1 MRKYKVL
8 LFDADRT
15 LFDFDGA
22 ERDAFGIVMASH
34 GIELNEGEFLR
45 YVDINSELWDMLGR
59 GEITREYLLNNRFG
73 IFFEKI
79 GRTVSVESSLLNLEY
94 VDALADCSNLFDG
107 ALELC
112 RELSAHYEM
121 YIVTN
126 GVSHTQKKRFY
137 ASPIQQYFKDIFV
150 SEDTGAEKP
159 MREYFDYVFRNIGD
173 EKREGALIIGDSL
186 KHDIL
191 GGINAGIDT
200 VWYNPGRTLNS
211 TDIIPSATVHDYAK
225 LRSIL
230 LQ

>member
-1 MRKYKVL
+1 MKKYKVL

-34 GIELNEGEFLR
+34 GIELSEGEFLR
-45 YVDINSELWDMLGR
+45 YVDINSELWEQLGR
-59 GEITREYLLNNRFG
+59 GEITKEYLQDNRFG

-79 GRTVSVESSLLNLEY
+79 GRTVSVSSAKLNHEY

-112 RELSAHYEM
+112 LELSEHYEM

-137 ASPIQQYFKDIFV
+137 ASPIRQCFKDIFV
-150 SEDTGAEKP
+150 SEDAGAAKP
-159 MREYFDYVFRNIGD
+159 MREYFDYVFGSIGED
-173 EKREGALIIGDSL
+173 KRSASVIIGDSL
-186 KHDIL
+186 AHDIL

-200 VWYNPGRTLNS
+200 VWYNPGNTLNS
-211 TDIIPSATVHDYAK
+211 MNIIPNAVVGNYAE
-225 LRSIL
+225 LRSML

>member
-1 MRKYKVL
+1 MKKYTTL

-34 GIELNEGEFLR
+34 GIELSESEFLC
-45 YVDINSELWDMLGR
+45 YVHINSELWEQLGR
-59 GEITREYLLNNRFG
+59 GEITKEYLQDNRFG

-79 GRTVSVESSLLNLEY
+79 GRTVSVPSARLNFEY
-94 VDALADCSNLFDG
+94 VDALADCSNLFPG

-112 RELSAHYEM
+112 RELSEHFEM

-126 GVSHTQKKRFY
+126 GVSHTQKKRFF
-137 ASPIQQYFKDIFV
+137 ASPIQRYFKDIFV
-150 SEDTGAEKP
+150 SEDMGAAKP
-159 MREYFDYVFRNIGD
+159 AAEYFDCVFKNIGED
-173 EKREGALIIGDSL
+173 KRAGALIIGDSL
-186 KHDIL
+186 SHDIL

-200 VWYNPGRTLNS
+200 VWYNPGNTLNS
-211 TDIIPSATVHDYAK
+211 MNIIPNAIVGSYTE
-225 LRSIL
+225 LRSML

>member
-1 MRKYKVL
+1 MKKYEVL

-34 GIELNEGEFLR
+34 GIELSEDEFLR
-45 YVDINSELWDMLGR
+45 YVDINSELWEQLGR
-59 GEITREYLLNNRFG
+59 GEITKEYLQDNRFG
-73 IFFEKI
+73 IFFEKL
-79 GRTVSVESSLLNLEY
+79 GRTVSVPSAQLNFEY
-94 VDALADCSNLFDG
+94 VDALADCSNLFSG

-112 RELSAHYEM
+112 RELSEHFEM

-137 ASPIQQYFKDIFV
+137 ASPIQECFKGIFV
-150 SEDTGAEKP
+150 SEDAGAAKP
-159 MREYFDYVFRNIGD
+159 MREYFDYVFANIGED
-173 EKREGALIIGDSL
+173 KRGGSLIIGDSL

-191 GGINAGIDT
+191 GGINSGIDT
-200 VWYNPGRTLNS
+200 VWYNPGKTLND
-211 TDIIPSATVHDYAK
+211 TDIIPGATVNSYEE
-225 LRSIL
+225 LRLLL